1 MKRFAVFSLLV
12 VVAMVFNACAAP
24 TPQVVTVKET
34 VVVEKEK
41 VVQATVV
48 VEKEKVVEKPVEK
61 AVVVTATPVPPTA
74 VPQVPKEKQMG
85 GTLNIWLPNGWP
97 DKAWPYLTN
106 WESTFAVSPMA
117 EFLFWPKPD
126 GTLEPLLGL
135 SYTVS
140 PDGLVYTVKLRPNV
154 KWHDGTPFTA
164 EDVRYTHWMHAHPKL
179 VPLGWLY
186 TGLTLKDYV
195 KFNQGKAEDIT
206 GIKVIDDLTIQYT
219 LDSPDA
225 SFPRTFMT
233 GSQIPVL
240 PKHKVS
246 ALPEATRFN
255 NNDPYWYTN
264 PVGTG
269 PYKFVKYVEDQYIE
283 YARNDNWWGGK
294 VGPEKLFMKISSPE
308 VAMIALE
315 KGELDY
321 MYPTNL
327 TEIKRLQANPKIELL
342 EAKNLG
348 QWFGLIPNYMTMNGA
363 WRNPKAK
370 QALLMSVDRQAYVNT
385 ILQGYG
391 AVRDSPFD
399 GTPYACPTLKRY
411 TYDPVAA
418 DKLWIEAGWPK
429 EKRGGWT
436 MDFMSWLG
444 NKPRLDYLPI
454 LQEAVRKLGFKAN
467 VDLIDNSLIDG
478 YLDGDG
484 PRGKDW
490 DTMVLLWGP
499 GADPQG
505 MSFLS
510 DPTSKT
516 NSGMWGCPDAWNPSI
531 SLEQAL
537 KACWKYENARVSEL
551 FSLTAKET
559 DPAKRTKYFQEIDCI
574 LNQEIPFFT
583 TAAPSFILSKSKRLQ
598 GVDWP
603 TEASLGWWMALYRP
617 GDFWLWQQ

>member
-1 MKRFAVFSLLV
+1 MKRYLSMLMLI
-12 VVAMVFNACAAP
+12 AMLAGAILSACVPA
-24 TPQVVTVKET
+24 TPQVVEKVVTQVVEKEKIVEKPVEKIVT
-34 VVVEKEK
+34 QVVEKEK
-41 VVQATVV
+41 VVV
-48 VEKEKVVEKPVEK
+48 
-61 AVVVTATPVPPTA
+61 ATPIPPTPE
-74 VPQVPKEKQMG
+74 PQVPTEKQMG

-106 WESTFAVSPMA
+106 WESAFAVSPMA

-135 SYTVS
+135 SYDVS
-140 PDGLVYTVKLRPNV
+140 PDGLVYTVHLRPNV
-154 KWHDGTPFTA
+154 KWHDGVPFTA
-164 EDVRYTHWMHAHPKL
+164 EDVQYTIWMHANPKL
-179 VPLGWLY
+179 QPLGWLY

-195 KFNQGKAEDIT
+195 NFNQGKADDIT
-206 GIKVIDDLTIQYT
+206 GIKIIDDLTIQFT

-225 SFPRTFMT
+225 SFPRTFLT

-240 PKHKVS
+240 PKHKVA
-246 ALPEATRFN
+246 ALPEETRFTV
-255 NNDPYWYTN
+255 NDPYWYTN

-269 PYKFVKYVEDQYIE
+269 PYKFVQYVEDQYIE
-283 YARNDNWWGGK
+283 YARNDDWWGGK

-327 TEIKRLQANPKIELL
+327 SEIKRLQADPNIELV

-363 WRNPKAK
+363 WRDPKVK
-370 QALLMSVDRQAYVNT
+370 QALLKSVDRQAYVDT

-399 GTPYACPTLKRY
+399 GTPYACPTMTRW

-418 DKLWIEAGWPK
+418 DKLWTEAGWPK
-429 EKRGGWT
+429 EKRGEWV

-454 LQEAVRKLGFKAN
+454 LQEAVRKMGFKAN
-467 VDLIDNSLIDG
+467 VDLIDNSLIND
-478 YLDGDG
+478 YLSGAG

-490 DTMVLLWGP
+490 DTQVLLWGP

-505 MSFLS
+505 MAFLS

-516 NSGMWGCPDAWNPSI
+516 NSGVWGCPDSWGTIPM
-531 SLEQAL
+531 EEFM
-537 KACWKYENARVSEL
+537 KTCWKYENPRVSEL

-559 DPAKRTKYFQEIDCI
+559 DPAKRTQYFQEIDCI

-603 TEASLGWWMALYRP
+603 TEASLGWWLSLYRP